1 MTDRV
6 VYTIEDGVADVK
18 LNRAD
23 KMNAIDSAM
32 FEGIIAV
39 GKEISEIKSLRA
51 VVLSGEGRAFCTG
64 LDFSSFQ
71 AMAGAPRERS
81 SAAASAFVQD
91 GPANR
96 AQMAGYVWVECP
108 VPVIAA
114 IHGYAFGGGLQI
126 ALGADIRFI
135 APDAQMSIMEVRWG
149 LVPDMSGT
157 QTLRN
162 LARLDVAKEMA
173 FTGKRFSGEEA
184 VQLGFATHVSNNPH
198 ASAMELAREIAS
210 KSPSAVRAAKKLMN
224 STRFMSLE
232 EGFKLEAS
240 LQGSLIGKQN
250 QIEAVRANMENR
262 EPKFDNPE

>member
-6 VYTIEDGVADVK
+6 VYTIENGIADVK

-32 FEGIIAV
+32 FEGIIKI
-39 GKEISEIKSLRA
+39 GREISEMKALRV
-51 VVLSGEGRAFCTG
+51 VVLSGEGRAFCAG

-71 AMAGAPRERS
+71 AMADSNRQRS
-81 SAAASAFVQD
+81 GAAASEFVQD

-96 AQMAGYVWVECP
+96 AQMAGYVWMECP

-135 APDAQMSIMEVRWG
+135 APDAQISIMEVRWG

-157 QTLRN
+157 QSLRH
-162 LARLDVAKEMA
+162 LTRLDVAKLLVLYMKAGRQCRFKA
-173 FTGKRFSGEEA
+173 FPG
-184 VQLGFATHVSNNPH
+184 QMTHPLH
-198 ASAMELAREIAS
+198 GACW
-210 KSPSAVRAAKKLMN
+210 
-224 STRFMSLE
+224 
-232 EGFKLEAS
+232 
-240 LQGSLIGKQN
+240 
-250 QIEAVRANMENR
+250 
-262 EPKFDNPE
+262 

>member
-51 VVLSGEGRAFCTG
+51 VVLSGEGRAFCAG

-96 AQMAGYVWVECP
+96 AQMAGYVWALLAGGFRLPSVRISVSLHRMPRCLLWKC
-108 VPVIAA
+108 
-114 IHGYAFGGGLQI
+114 GGGLFRI
-126 ALGADIRFI
+126 
-135 APDAQMSIMEVRWG
+135 
-149 LVPDMSGT
+149 
-157 QTLRN
+157 
-162 LARLDVAKEMA
+162 
-173 FTGKRFSGEEA
+173 
-184 VQLGFATHVSNNPH
+184 
-198 ASAMELAREIAS
+198 
-210 KSPSAVRAAKKLMN
+210 
-224 STRFMSLE
+224 
-232 EGFKLEAS
+232 
-240 LQGSLIGKQN
+240 
-250 QIEAVRANMENR
+250 
-262 EPKFDNPE
+262 